1 MESFILKT
9 QDLSV
14 KRNSQHIL
22 KNINFQIK
30 QNELISVVGKNGSG
44 KSTLCK
50 VITNNMAI
58 TSGLIITKPN
68 LNISYIPQ
76 AHNYNF
82 IMPICVKKLLILN
95 NKNSNSIDENM
106 DLIKLFKL
114 DKLLNSNF
122 KNLSGGEKQ
131 KTIILRALLKKPELL
146 IMDEAETFIDF
157 QSKNYIYS
165 LINDIRKNLK
175 MSVLMVS
182 HDINL
187 VLKDTNWVLCINN
200 GEIGCQGH
208 ALTMENTIEF
218 NKIFDNNW
226 SYYQH
231 KDTQQN

>member
-1 MESFILKT
+1 M
-9 QDLSV
+9 
-14 KRNSQHIL
+14 
-22 KNINFQIK
+22 
-30 QNELISVVGKNGSG
+30 
-44 KSTLCK
+44 
-50 VITNNMAI
+50 
-58 TSGLIITKPN
+58 
-68 LNISYIPQ
+68 
-76 AHNYNF
+76 
-82 IMPICVKKLLILN
+82 
-95 NKNSNSIDENM
+95 IDENI

-114 DKLLNSNF
+114 DNLLNTNF

-131 KTIILRALLKKPELL
+131 KTIILRAILKKPELL
-146 IMDEAETFIDF
+146 IKDEAETFIDF

-165 LINDIRKNLK
+165 LINDIRKSLK

-231 KDTQQN
+231 NDIQQN